1 MDTMDLRQVC
11 FVDMPFGKKP
21 DLTSGVE
28 VDFDQVYEMAIEPAI
43 VEAGLEVVRGDRE
56 RTGGIIHTPMFG
68 RLLLSEYVIADLTLS
83 NPNVFYEL
91 GIRHM
96 ARPFTTVPIFAAI
109 HSIPFDVSLVRA
121 IPYSLENGKLTA
133 EAAAKLKA
141 DLGIR
146 LKEAIEGAPSK
157 DSPIFQLIPKF
168 PMIDLPN
175 EVTEIFQ
182 DKVKS
187 SEDFRQRLAAA
198 RARASDTERLDA
210 LLEIRRTLGNLRVAQ
225 RDVLMDLLLSL
236 RDVSGDSRAW
246 NEMVKLS
253 DEFPDQL
260 KSNAI
265 VRQQRALALNRRNG
279 PGDREEARRILEALL
294 AEKGA
299 DPETLG
305 ILGRVHKDRYKD
317 FQEKHS
323 ILAAAALDDA
333 IAAYTKGF
341 ESDPR
346 DYYPGVN
353 AITLLLEK
361 GDPDSLKEA
370 DRLVPLVT
378 FAVARRGGMAS
389 SDYWELATVLELGAV
404 SSDWATVIRVLP
416 KTLAAGSESWKI
428 KTTLD
433 NLQLLKLARERSNQ
447 ISTELAEVIQHFQ
460 ERYEELA
467 GKESEKVV
475 PSKTQA

>member
-21 DLTSGVE
+21 DLASGVE
-28 VDFDQVYEMAIEPAI
+28 VDFDQIYDMAIAPAI
-43 VEAGLEVVRGDRE
+43 AEVGLEPVRGDRE
-56 RTGGIIHTPMFG
+56 RTGGVIHSQMFG
-68 RLLLSEYVIADLTLS
+68 RLLLSEYVVADLTLS
-83 NPNVFYEL
+83 NANVFYEL
-91 GIRHM
+91 GIRHL
-96 ARPFTTVPIFAAI
+96 ARPFTTVPIFAAV
-109 HSIPFDVSLVRA
+109 HAIPFDVSLVRA
-121 IPYSLENGKLTA
+121 IPYSLEKGKLTA

-141 DLGIR
+141 DLVSR
-146 LKEAIEGAPSK
+146 LSAAVEGSASM
-157 DSPIFQLIPKF
+157 DSPIFQLIPGF
-168 PMIDLPN
+168 PVIDLPN
-175 EVTEIFQ
+175 SVTEIFQ
-182 DKVKS
+182 NKVKS
-187 SEDFRQRLAAA
+187 SDDFRKRLADA
-198 RARASDTERLDA
+198 RAKPSDTERLDA

-246 NEMVKLS
+246 DEMVKLS

-260 KSNAI
+260 KSNAV

-279 PGDREEARRILEALL
+279 PGDRDEAKRILELL
-294 AEKGA
+294 LTEKGA

-361 GDPDSLKEA
+361 GDADSLKEA

-378 FAVARRGGMAS
+378 FAVSRRGGMAS
-389 SDYWELATVLELGAV
+389 ADYWELATVLEVGAV
-404 SSDWATVIRVLP
+404 SSDWSTVGKVLP
-416 KTLAAGSESWKI
+416 KTLAATSESWKI

-433 NLQLLKLARERSNQ
+433 NLVLLKLARERSNQ
-447 ISTELAEVIQHFQ
+447 LSADLAEVIQCFQ
-460 ERYEELA
+460 ERYDELA
-467 GKESEKVV
+467 GK
-475 PSKTQA
+475 KTGQGSAS